1 MGSKSKAPPPP
12 DYTKLALEQA
22 RLQNE
27 LVDKQT
33 AANRVNQVSALGQI
47 QWSQD
52 PVTGQWTQTETW
64 NPEVLQAQKD
74 ALAWDVEQRNWE
86 RERMQFESQRM
97 DAESQKLQQQMGY
110 DKQRADYEVER
121 MRRSGA
127 FEQDLM
133 AYERQRMGYESDRMG
148 KQGAYDD
155 ARAAY
160 STQQMAD
167 SAAYNQKR
175 MGYEDQKMGWAGEQ
189 MGFARDQMDM
199 VRSFMD
205 KMKGMEKGPDFS
217 GGPALPSYD
226 GGYDSAYAQNFA
238 KSALMRVLPQ
248 QAQEQEALTN
258 KLRLQGLQPGT
269 EAFNRAF
276 SQMVTAHGD
285 VQAKAQIDGQLAGT
299 EQARQ
304 TYLAQLQGQGQ
315 GFDQSMKSYLLP
327 WQVLQMQAGSM
338 QGLGNGIGA
347 GIGQGIGGD
356 IFGNV
361 GGDIYSGAGQGI
373 NYGLGQGAGS
383 SDLYQTAGQGIG
395 NNFGQDIESNINPNY
410 QAYNQAGAY
419 EGPKIYDAAKD
430 AYAQK
435 MQAYNEQQKKKSS
448 KGSSIGSIVGAVGG
462 SFFGMPQVGAAA
474 GGALGGMFSDVRLKH
489 DIQPLSDEECY
500 EKLKNIIPIRWKWNG
515 TSVEDS
521 GISAQQILDELPY
534 LTDRTERGLLAV
546 NYTALFAMLLGG
558 FRHLASKQESEN
570 AAV

>member
-12 DYTKLALEQA
+12 DYTKLAQEQA

-27 LVDKQT
+27 LMDKQT
-33 AANRVNQVSALGQI
+33 ANNRVNQYNPLGSI
-47 QWSQD
+47 QWEQD
-52 PVTGQWTQTETW
+52 PATGQWVQKETW
-64 NPEVLQAQKD
+64 NPEVMQAYQD
-74 ALAWDVEQRNWE
+74 QLNWAGTQRGYE
-86 RERMQFESQRM
+86 SERMDFERQRM
-97 DAESQKLQQQMGY
+97 AQESERMQQQMGY
-110 DKQRADYEVER
+110 DKQRADYEVEQ
-121 MRRSGA
+121 MQRSGA

-133 AYERQRMGYESDRMG
+133 AFERNRMANETSRMG
-148 KQGAYDD
+148 KQSVYDD

-160 STQQMAD
+160 NTQQMAD

-315 GFDQSMKSYLLP
+315 GFDQSVKSYLLP

-356 IFGNV
+356 IFGNP
-361 GGDIYSGAGQGI
+361 GGDVYGGAGQGI
-373 NYGLGQGAGS
+373 AYGLGQNPGGENI
-383 SDLYQTAGQGIG
+383 YGGAGQGIG
-395 NNFGQDIESNINPNY
+395 SGYGQGIGGASAPQYQGYTPAGNY
-410 QAYNQAGAY
+410 QAPEILN
-419 EGPKIYDAAKD
+419 AAQQT
-430 AYAQK
+430 YAQQ
-435 MQAYNEQQKKKSS
+435 MQQYNEKAQQKSG
-448 KGSSIGSIVGAVGG
+448 KGSSIGSVVGAIGG
-462 SFFGMPQVGAAA
+462 SFFGMPQVGAMA

-558 FRHLASKQESEN
+558 FRHLVSKQESEN

>member
-33 AANRVNQVSALGQI
+33 AANRVNQVTALGQVN
-47 QWSQD
+47 WSQD

-74 ALAWDVEQRNWE
+74 ALAWDIEQRNWE
-86 RERMQFESQRM
+86 RDRMGFESQRM
-97 DAESQKLQQQMGY
+97 AQESQRMQQQLGY

-121 MRRSGA
+121 MKQSGA
-127 FEQDLM
+127 FEADLM
-133 AYERQRMGYESDRMG
+133 AYERQRMANETERMG
-148 KQGAYDD
+148 KQSVYDD
-155 ARAAY
+155 ARQAY
-160 STQQMAD
+160 SMDAMTDA
-167 SAAYNQKR
+167 SAYNKQR
-175 MGYEDQKMGWAGEQ
+175 MGFEGEK
-189 MGFARDQMDM
+189 MGFARDQMGAA
-199 VRSFMD
+199 RSLMD
-205 KMKGMEKGPDFS
+205 KITAQGQGPGFS
-217 GGPALPSYD
+217 GGPAMPTYD
-226 GGYDSAYAQNFA
+226 GGFGGEFA
-238 KSALMRVLPQ
+238 DKFYKSATMRLLPE
-248 QAQEQEALTN
+248 QARQTESLTN

-269 EAFNRAF
+269 RAF
-276 SQMVTAHGD
+276 DQAMQNLTTSQGD
-285 VQAKAQIDGQLAGT
+285 INAKASIDAELAGVGA
-299 EQARQ
+299 ARDN
-304 TYLAQLQGQGQ
+304 YLAQLQGQGQ
-315 GFDQSMKSYLLP
+315 AFDQSAQSYLLP
-327 WQVLQMQAGSM
+327 WQAIQMQSQSL

-347 GIGQGIGGD
+347 GVGGD

-361 GGDIYSGAGQGI
+361 GGDIYGGAGQGI
-373 NYGLGQGAGS
+373 AYGLGSGAGGN
-383 SDLYQTAGQGIG
+383 DLYQGAGQGIG
-395 NNFGQDIESNINPNY
+395 SNFGQGIESNINPNY

-435 MQAYNEQQKKKSS
+435 MQAYNEQQQKKSS
-448 KGSSIGSIVGAVGG
+448 KGSSIGSIVGTIGG